1 MPQSPA
7 RRPAAAAARPP
18 QSSRKSAYSGPHR
31 PSRAAGRPTA
41 KPASEAEHEI
51 LFQQYFK
58 SVNPQK
64 TYAAQLKRAS
74 NGNHYLVLT
83 EGKRD
88 QSTGEVRKTRVF
100 VYSEDFIEFF
110 KLLQSTAQF
119 IRATPV
125 PDDVKKKRER
135 FWAKQGQED
144 NGRAQKTHPAAP
156 QDAAPAAV
164 AGG

>member
-7 RRPAAAAARPP
+7 RRPVAGARPP
-18 QSSRKSAYSGPHR
+18 QSSRKSTYSGPRR
-31 PSRAAGRPTA
+31 PFRAAGRPA
-41 KPASEAEHEI
+41 GKPASEAEHEI

-64 TYAAQLKRAS
+64 TYAAQLKRAN

-88 QSTGEVRKTRVF
+88 ASTGEVRKTRVF
-100 VYSEDFIEFF
+100 VYSEDFVEFF

-119 IRATPV
+119 IRANPV
-125 PDDVKKKRER
+125 PDEVKKKRDR
-135 FWAKQGQED
+135 YWARQGPD
-144 NGRAQKTHPAAP
+144 DGRVAKTNPTTPAP
-156 QDAAPAAV
+156 TSAPATQV
-164 AGG
+164 GG